1 MLCKLFSLVK
11 ERKLCVILCGGKAS
25 ERLVKMRYYGDSV
38 NCSRNEM
45 LAFRALAEAQ
55 RLECIKKGEPHQAVD
70 KIISDIDDALSGG
83 LIRFVEMKY
92 VFEYHLLGSSNTLRH
107 TCIGR
112 CILDGINEII
122 QINGNKCV
130 FDTFIEAPLK

>member
-1 MLCKLFSLVK
+1 
-11 ERKLCVILCGGKAS
+11 
-25 ERLVKMRYYGDSV
+25 MRYYGDSV

-55 RLECIKKGEPHQAVD
+55 RLECIKRGEPHQAMD
-70 KIISDIDDALSGG
+70 KIISDIDDALSG
-83 LIRFVEMKY
+83 LIRFGETKY
-92 VFEYHLLGSSNTLRH
+92 ELEYHLFGSTETLKH
-107 TCIGR
+107 IHIGR

-122 QINGNKCV
+122 QINKDKCV

>member
-11 ERKLCVILCGGKAS
+11 ERKLCVILCWKKTS

-55 RLECIKKGEPHQAVD
+55 RLECIKKGEPPQAMN
-70 KIISDIDDALSGG
+70 KIISDIDDALSG
-83 LIRFVEMKY
+83 LILFGEMKY

-107 TCIGR
+107 THIGR

-130 FDTFIEAPLK
+130 FDAFIETPLK

>member
-1 MLCKLFSLVK
+1 
-11 ERKLCVILCGGKAS
+11 
-25 ERLVKMRYYGDSV
+25 MRYCGDSV

-55 RLECIKKGEPHQAVD
+55 RLECIKRGEPHQAVD
-70 KIISDIDDALSGG
+70 KIISDIDNALSG
-83 LIRFVEMKY
+83 LIRFGKTKY
-92 VFEYHLLGSSNTLRH
+92 VFEYHLLGSSETYRH
-107 TCIGR
+107 TYIGM

-130 FDTFIEAPLK
+130 FDSFIETPFEEVTK

>member
-1 MLCKLFSLVK
+1 
-11 ERKLCVILCGGKAS
+11 
-25 ERLVKMRYYGDSV
+25 MRYCGDSV

-55 RLECIKKGEPHQAVD
+55 RLERIKKGEPHQAVD
-70 KIISDIDDALSGG
+70 KIISDIDNALSG
-83 LIRFVEMKY
+83 LMRFGEMEY
-92 VFEYHLLGSSNTLRH
+92 EFEYHLLGSSNTLRH
-107 TCIGR
+107 THIGR

-130 FDTFIEAPLK
+130 FNSFIETPFEEV